1 MHACACMCKQPTLAR
16 TLTCSRPPHGR
27 AHEETHRHSK
37 PAAVVA
43 VLRCEHLED
52 HKLCVLRPW
61 GVEYGCSLCHKAQAA
76 AAYTARVA
84 GTAAH
89 AKAEVC
95 AHTHRQASASDENR
109 RRGKNNFNNSASH
122 RQASTTGGE
131 ERTTAR
137 QCCASRRRLVARA
150 LALRLSGLRCQNL
163 SNRQTVADS
172 RNRRT
177 PPVALV
183 SPRARGQQKVWSAT
197 KMTIVCGKS
206 DIEGGKSA
214 VGAGTRS
221 CCAARRVPTRTCANL
236 AVDYPVVESQFCFS
250 AHPYCGARRKW
261 DFGVRVR
268 VRMCV

>member
-1 MHACACMCKQPTLAR
+1 MPMHPCASMCKQPTLAP

-109 RRGKNNFNNSASH
+109 RRGKNNFNKQRLH
-122 RQASTTGGE
+122 TDRQAQPA
-131 ERTTAR
+131 ERKEQRRVSAAPPGAAWSPVLWP
-137 QCCASRRRLVARA
+137 CACQGCVAK
-150 LALRLSGLRCQNL
+150 
-163 SNRQTVADS
+163 T
-172 RNRRT
+172 
-177 PPVALV
+177 
-183 SPRARGQQKVWSAT
+183 SAT
-197 KMTIVCGKS
+197 GRLLPT
-206 DIEGGKSA
+206 
-214 VGAGTRS
+214 
-221 CCAARRVPTRTCANL
+221 AAT

>member
-1 MHACACMCKQPTLAR
+1 MQSVSQGASSSGIHSSGCRYCR
-16 TLTCSRPPHGR
+16 TRKSRG
-27 AHEETHRHSK
+27 
-37 PAAVVA
+37 
-43 VLRCEHLED
+43 
-52 HKLCVLRPW
+52 
-61 GVEYGCSLCHKAQAA
+61 
-76 AAYTARVA
+76 
-84 GTAAH
+84 
-89 AKAEVC
+89 VC
-95 AHTHRQASASDENR
+95 AHTQTGKRKR
-109 RRGKNNFNNSASH
+109 REPAERKEQLQQTALTH